1 MSEVLNLSALA
12 NVPQELA
19 ARKQWLV
26 WRFEKKSGVEKLQKI
41 PYWAHGE
48 KRKGKQGDERDR
60 GALTTLKGAI
70 EAASE
75 RDMSGVGFAFLPDD
89 GLIGIDIDGAINTE
103 TGEISDRCQKI
114 IDSCNSYTEFS
125 PSGKGVHIIVRGV
138 TKTFKSNDIGL
149 EVFCSAQYFTFTGH
163 RWPNSPSDVNAID
176 EAVLRR
182 LQKTVDVAKN
192 VNKGGAQS
200 PPRAK
205 PRAAGVVAGSNDF
218 QVVNDVAMSSLGV
231 WVPALFPGA
240 ISHNGGYRVTSKMLG
255 RDLQEDLSIMPGGI
269 VDFGVADM
277 GDAREGKRT
286 PIDLVKEH
294 LYLPTPKAALKWLAQ
309 RLGIDVSMQA
319 VKPSRP
325 AASRTDFDET
335 FPPAATAK
343 NISTPSGA
351 DAGILVDESW
361 ADSLIWRNKNNLMD
375 CRENII
381 YFLRDHPE
389 WRGVLALDD
398 FSKQIVH
405 RKDSPLG
412 QKAGVIWDSNCEVEL
427 TLWLAEQRE
436 FPLLIRSLE
445 SVSNAIKFV
454 ASKNT
459 FHPVREYFN
468 SLVWDGKPR
477 IEMFLHDYAT
487 AKDSD
492 YHRLVGRY
500 FFINLVRRVYEPGC
514 VMRSVM
520 VLEGAQDKG
529 KSTLLKRLTE
539 PWFSDT
545 PLKIGSP
552 DAYLQIQGVLLYEI
566 AELEGFSK
574 AEATAVKAFISSTED
589 NFRAPYD
596 RRNAKHGRQGIF
608 SATTNAHEYL
618 KDWTGNTRFWPV
630 LCGDTIRHADVSA
643 VRDQLLAE
651 AVALYKAGERT
662 YPTEDQQ
669 RELFKPE
676 ADRRMASAPVRDQIQ
691 EWLELTYVG
700 DEVTVKQIIL
710 DCMKVQIANLN
721 QDKGLPT
728 QVGLYLSS
736 LGWKK
741 RLNASTD
748 TATGK
753 RGNLWIRPADVDAPA
768 NSERIAEE
776 IPF

>member
-1 MSEVLNLSALA
+1 MKRPIDFKRIAAAALSAAGRL
-12 NVPQELA
+12 VPFWLPDGRQEGAEWSALNPLRNDSKLGSFKVNLNSGVWKDFASDDAGGDLISLYAYLYGMDQLGAAKALA
-19 ARKQWLV
+19 A
-26 WRFEKKSGVEKLQKI
+26 
-41 PYWAHGE
+41 
-48 KRKGKQGDERDR
+48 
-60 GALTTLKGAI
+60 
-70 EAASE
+70 
-75 RDMSGVGFAFLPDD
+75 
-89 GLIGIDIDGAINTE
+89 
-103 TGEISDRCQKI
+103 
-114 IDSCNSYTEFS
+114 
-125 PSGKGVHIIVRGV
+125 
-138 TKTFKSNDIGL
+138 
-149 EVFCSAQYFTFTGH
+149 
-163 RWPNSPSDVNAID
+163 
-176 EAVLRR
+176 
-182 LQKTVDVAKN
+182 
-192 VNKGGAQS
+192 
-200 PPRAK
+200 
-205 PRAAGVVAGSNDF
+205 
-218 QVVNDVAMSSLGV
+218 
-231 WVPALFPGA
+231 
-240 ISHNGGYRVTSKMLG
+240 
-255 RDLQEDLSIMPGGI
+255 DLSINLDDAAPAPAAPAKSKADSPWVPVLPAPDDAPAPPIAHIKRGKPEATWCYRDGQGRRNSYVYRFRTADGGKETLPLVWATNAATGASEWRWMGMPVSRQLYALDQLQAMPGANVVI
-269 VDFGVADM
+269 VEGEKCADAAAQLLPDYVCMTWAGGSNAVSKSDWAPLAGRTVAIWPDHDAAGLKAADKIAETLAALGCNVKIISLDSVQDRAGGWDVAD
-277 GDAREGKRT
+277 ALAEGWT
-286 PIDLVKEH
+286 PA
-294 LYLPTPKAALKWLAQ
+294 AALNFIRANLRAV
-309 RLGIDVSMQA
+309 GV
-319 VKPSRP
+319 VKP
-325 AASRTDFDET
+325 
-335 FPPAATAK
+335 
-343 NISTPSGA
+343 ISIPEGA
-351 DAGILVDESW
+351 RAEILDDESW
-361 ADSLIWRNKNNLMD
+361 ADALIPQNNGKLMD
-375 CRENII
+375 CRENVI
-381 YFLRDHPE
+381 YFLRDHPD
-389 WRGVLALDD
+389 WRGVLGLDD

-412 QKAGVIWDSNCEVEL
+412 HKAGQIWDSNCEVEL
-427 TLWLAEQRE
+427 TLWLAEQR
-436 FPLLIRSLE
+436 PHQLMVRSLE

-492 YHRLVGRY
+492 YHRVVGRY

-768 NSERIAEE
+768 NSEQIAEE